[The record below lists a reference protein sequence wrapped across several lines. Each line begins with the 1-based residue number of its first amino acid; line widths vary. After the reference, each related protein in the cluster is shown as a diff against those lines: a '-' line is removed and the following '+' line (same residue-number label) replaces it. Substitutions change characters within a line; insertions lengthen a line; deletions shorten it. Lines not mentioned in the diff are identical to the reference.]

1 MIKEIVI
8 DENYSHVGLFDSMKK
23 GDIYKVPYEKNR
35 CSGIRA
41 EAVRRNRDGR
51 LLGNL
56 KSAMDLKFRVSSKEF
71 PGYISIIRLK

>member
-23 GDIYKVPYEKNR
+23 GDIYKVPYEKKR
-35 CSGIRA
+35 LSGIRA
-41 EAVRRNRDGR
+41 EQYRKNRDAR
-51 LLGNL
+51 LTGEL
-56 KSAMDLKFRVSSKEF
+56 KTSMDTKFRVSASES